1 MNLVNFVRMPSKSPK
16 IVLFILPL
24 LFSLVVSTR
33 AQDSLPNFSIDVR
46 NGAIIIGWINPYN
59 DIAQLIIQQSKD
71 SISGFKSIV
80 TMPDPAAVTNGFA
93 YKKPYSENYYYRI
106 FYLRSGSRY
115 IFTAPKKPRPEVKLS
130 FIKSELKP
138 GLIKSNTSKPIEQI
152 EQQKTIS
159 SPLEVDSIIKSNPS
173 IATDIKKVLQ
183 ADSIVLEKIDSVF
196 KVNPEKAMK
205 IMRFV
210 DQVAKP
216 IQKIELTAKDDIFN
230 PSGFI
235 FTNSEGNLVIAL
247 PDVHKKKFSL
257 HVYTK
262 EGTPIFEMKN
272 IKEPLLQIDRSN
284 FYKSGWFKYELYEA
298 GRLREKN
305 RFYIPADIK

>member
-1 MNLVNFVRMPSKSPK
+1 MSFKISK
-16 IVLFILPL
+16 IAVAIFPL
-24 LFSLVVSTR
+24 LFSLVIATH
-33 AQDSLPNFSIDVR
+33 AQDSLPNFSVDVR

-71 SISGFKSIV
+71 SISGFRSIV

-93 YKKPYSENYYYRI
+93 YKKPNSETYFYRI

-115 IFTAPKKPRPEVKLS
+115 MFTAPKKPNPE
-130 FIKSELKP
+130 I
-138 GLIKSNTSKPIEQI
+138 KPIV
-152 EQQKTIS
+152 QKPAS
-159 SPLEVDSIIKSNPS
+159 SKEVENLITSPKQVDSIIKSNPS
-173 IATDIKKVLQ
+173 IVTDIKKGLK
-183 ADSIVLEKIDSVF
+183 ADSVVLEKIDSVF
-196 KVNPEKAMK
+196 RVNPEKAMK
-205 IMRFV
+205 IIRYV
-210 DQVAKP
+210 DQVATP
-216 IQKIELTAKDDIFN
+216 LQKIDHTTKDDIFN

-235 FTNSEGNLVIAL
+235 FTNNEGNLVIAL

-257 HVYTK
+257 HVQTK
-262 EGTPIFEMKN
+262 EGTPVFEMKN
-272 IKEPLLQIDRSN
+272 IKEPLLQIDKSN

>member
-1 MNLVNFVRMPSKSPK
+1 MPFQRTK
-16 IVLFILPL
+16 IALAIFPL

-33 AQDSLPNFSIDVR
+33 AQDSLPNFSVDVR

-59 DIAQLIIQQSKD
+59 DIAQLIIQQSRD
-71 SISGFKSIV
+71 SISGFRSIV

-93 YKKPYSENYYYRI
+93 YKKPNSENYYYRI

-115 IFTAPKKPRPEVKLS
+115 VFSAPKKPRPEVK
-130 FIKSELKP
+130 IQELKQQQRP
-138 GLIKSNTSKPIEQI
+138 ADDIAVSKNKKPQTTEPKETEKSIT
-152 EQQKTIS
+152 
-159 SPLEVDSIIKSNPS
+159 SPLQVDSIIKSNPS
-173 IATDIKKVLQ
+173 IITDIKKVLK
-183 ADSIVLEKIDSVF
+183 ADSVVLEKIDSVF

-205 IMRFV
+205 IIRFV

-216 IQKIELTAKDDIFN
+216 LQKIEPTTKDDIFN

-257 HVYTK
+257 HVMTK
-262 EGTPIFEMKN
+262 EGQPIFEMKN
-272 IKEPLLQIDRSN
+272 IKEPLLQIDKSN

-298 GRLREKN
+298 GKLREKN
-305 RFYIPADIK
+305 RFFIPDDIK

>member
-1 MNLVNFVRMPSKSPK
+1 MPFKISK
-16 IVLFILPL
+16 IVVAIFPL

-33 AQDSLPNFSIDVR
+33 AQDSLPNFSVDVR

-59 DIAQLIIQQSKD
+59 DIAQLIIQQSND
-71 SISGFKSIV
+71 SISGFRSIV

-93 YKKPYSENYYYRI
+93 YKKPNSENYYYRI

-115 IFTAPKKPRPEVKLS
+115 MFTAPKKPNPE
-130 FIKSELKP
+130 IKQIAQKSVPFKAAEN
-138 GLIKSNTSKPIEQI
+138 LITSPKQ
-152 EQQKTIS
+152 
-159 SPLEVDSIIKSNPS
+159 VDSIIKSNPS
-173 IATDIKKVLQ
+173 IVTDIKKGLK
-183 ADSIVLEKIDSVF
+183 ADSVVLEKIDSVF
-196 KVNPEKAMK
+196 RVNPEKAMK
-205 IMRFV
+205 IIRYV
-210 DQVAKP
+210 DQVASP
-216 IQKIELTAKDDIFN
+216 LQKIDYTTKDDIFN

-235 FTNSEGNLVIAL
+235 FTNNEGNLVIAL

-257 HVYTK
+257 YVQTK
-262 EGTPIFEMKN
+262 EGTPVFEMKN
-272 IKEPLLQIDRSN
+272 IKEPLLQIDKSN

>member
-1 MNLVNFVRMPSKSPK
+1 MPFKSSK
-16 IVLFILPL
+16 IAFAILPL

-33 AQDSLPNFSIDVR
+33 AQDSLPNFSVDVR

-71 SISGFKSIV
+71 SISGFRSIV

-93 YKKPYSENYYYRI
+93 YKKPNSEDYYYRI

-115 IFTAPKKPRPEVKLS
+115 MFTAPKKPKPE
-130 FIKSELKP
+130 IKTAEVTTSL
-138 GLIKSNTSKPIEQI
+138 KSNTTKQEIKSTTSK
-152 EQQKTIS
+152 KTEANEVEKAIT
-159 SPLEVDSIIKSNPS
+159 SPLQVDSIIKSNPS

-205 IMRFV
+205 IIRYV

-216 IQKIELTAKDDIFN
+216 IQKIEHTTKDDIFN

-262 EGTPIFEMKN
+262 EGAPVFEMKN

>member
-1 MNLVNFVRMPSKSPK
+1 MPFKISK
-16 IVLFILPL
+16 IAVTIFPL

-33 AQDSLPNFSIDVR
+33 AQDSLPNFSVDVR

-71 SISGFKSIV
+71 SISGFRSIV

-93 YKKPYSENYYYRI
+93 YKKPNSENYFYRI

-115 IFTAPKKPRPEVKLS
+115 MFTAPKKPNPE
-130 FIKSELKP
+130 IKQ
-138 GLIKSNTSKPIEQI
+138 IAQKPIQDKAAENLI
-152 EQQKTIS
+152 T
-159 SPLEVDSIIKSNPS
+159 SPKQVDSIIKSNPS
-173 IATDIKKVLQ
+173 IVTDIKKVLK
-183 ADSIVLEKIDSVF
+183 ADSVVLEKIDSVF
-196 KVNPEKAMK
+196 RVNPEKAMK
-205 IMRFV
+205 IIRYV
-210 DQVAKP
+210 DQVASP
-216 IQKIELTAKDDIFN
+216 LQKIDYTTKDDIFN

-235 FTNSEGNLVIAL
+235 FTNNEGNLVIAL

-257 HVYTK
+257 HVQTK
-262 EGTPIFEMKN
+262 EGIPVFEMKN
-272 IKEPLLQIDRSN
+272 IKEPLLQIDKSN

-305 RFYIPADIK
+305 RFFIPADIK

>member
-1 MNLVNFVRMPSKSPK
+1 MPFKISK
-16 IVLFILPL
+16 IAVAIFPL

-33 AQDSLPNFSIDVR
+33 AQDSLPNFSVDVR

-71 SISGFKSIV
+71 SISGFRSIV

-93 YKKPYSENYYYRI
+93 YKKPNSENYYYRI

-115 IFTAPKKPRPEVKLS
+115 MFTAPQKPNPE
-130 FIKSELKP
+130 IKQ
-138 GLIKSNTSKPIEQI
+138 IAQKPIQGKAAENLI
-152 EQQKTIS
+152 T
-159 SPLEVDSIIKSNPS
+159 SPKQVDSIIKSNPS
-173 IATDIKKVLQ
+173 IVTDIKKVLK
-183 ADSIVLEKIDSVF
+183 ADSVVLEKIDSVF
-196 KVNPEKAMK
+196 RVNPEKAMK
-205 IMRFV
+205 IIRYV
-210 DQVAKP
+210 DQVASP
-216 IQKIELTAKDDIFN
+216 LQKIDYTTKDDIFN

-235 FTNSEGNLVIAL
+235 FTNNEGNLVIAL

-257 HVYTK
+257 YVQTK
-262 EGTPIFEMKN
+262 EGTPVFEMKN
-272 IKEPLLQIDRSN
+272 IKEPLLQIDKSN

-305 RFYIPADIK
+305 RFFIPADIK